1 GSKEASMHHL
11 AAMEKACDPVRESEE
26 GWTERGSGQ
35 KICLQRSRAMVE
47 QRKSAYELCLSEEI
61 L

>member
-1 GSKEASMHHL
+1 MHHL

-47 QRKSAYELCLSEEI
+47 QWKSAYELCLSEEI